1 MTLKAERRGIRHAA
15 FFAATT
21 TVFALSSGMAVPALA
36 NGESPPIAYQLHCM
50 GCHMP
55 DGTGAKIGR
64 IPAIPGITGH
74 FLKHPKGRAYLVNVP
89 GVVNA
94 ALPDGETAGVLNY
107 ILDRF
112 GKSDMP
118 ADAKP
123 FTAEEVHE
131 LRKAQ
136 INDISALRQEIS
148 SDLAKQGIDL
158 HY

>member
-1 MTLKAERRGIRHAA
+1 MTLEAERRGIRCAA
-15 FFAATT
+15 FFAAAATAC
-21 TVFALSSGMAVPALA
+21 ALMLGAAPALA
-36 NGESPPIAYQLHCM
+36 NGESPPIAYILHCM
-50 GCHMP
+50 GCHMS

-74 FLKHPKGRAYLVNVP
+74 ILKHPKGRVYLVNVP

-94 ALPDGETAGVLNY
+94 ALPDAETAGVLNY
-107 ILDRF
+107 VLEHF
-112 GKSDMP
+112 GKSEMP
-118 ADAKP
+118 VGAKP

-148 SDLAKQGIDL
+148 ADLAKQGIDL